1 MRINYRLSFLDAAGN
16 KIPGPAMQAPEDAVE
31 TAGIEVW
38 TTPETDGP
46 FYEAKNPPE
55 AGDVRIVGNQ
65 VEAFD
70 GTEWAE
76 YRKETM

>member
-1 MRINYRLSFLDAAGN
+1 MRINYRISFVDAAGN
-16 KIPGPAMQAPEDAVE
+16 KIPGPVMQAPEDAVE
-31 TAGIEVW
+31 VAGMEIWIVPEVNN
-38 TTPETDGP
+38 P
-46 FYEAKNPPE
+46 FYPNTGRPE